1 MDGRIDAGTELVA
14 LVRDGLQHLFD
25 PAYLQTHALAAFTDA
40 APGDRIARGRLV
52 RQALLDAIQALHP
65 GSSVTAASH
74 AWRAYRILE
83 LRYVA
88 GHEVGDVAVQLAL
101 SKRQYH
107 REHHR
112 AIEAVASVLRERG
125 PAPGSPPGRAAV
137 GGANGGAELTRLE
150 AQRLV
155 DEDGAQSVDVVEVLR
170 GVRDLVQPLCTQLGA
185 TLRLEVPS
193 HPLAVAGERVAL
205 RQALLTCIT
214 HALQAARG
222 AQLCA
227 RIDRRES
234 SVDIGVS
241 TPPGVDTERLRLGV
255 RECQPFVGALGG
267 TIELRA
273 RPDSSAELRLRLR
286 AADRPILLVV
296 DNNPEF
302 VRLVER
308 YMTGYD
314 WQIVG
319 AGDVE
324 HALALAR
331 QRRPWAILLDAVIP
345 GRDGW
350 ELLLEL
356 KRDRGTRE
364 IPVVLCSV
372 LDEPELALSLGAA
385 GYLHKPIDQGQLV
398 GALSRFR

>member
-1 MDGRIDAGTELVA
+1 MDGRIDAPDELVA

-40 APGDRIARGRLV
+40 APSDRIARGRLV

-88 GHEVGDVAVQLAL
+88 GHEVGDVAAQLAL

-112 AIEAVASVLRERG
+112 AIEAVASVLRERAG
-125 PAPGSPPGRAAV
+125 APGTPAPAV
-137 GGANGGAELTRLE
+137 SSDSGANGSDLTRLE

-155 DEDGAQSVDVVEVLR
+155 EEDGAKAIDVAEVLR

-185 TLRLEVPS
+185 TLHLEVPTQ
-193 HPLAVAGERVAL
+193 PLAVAGERIAL

-222 AQLCA
+222 GRLCV
-227 RIDRRES
+227 RVVRQES
-234 SVDIGVS
+234 SVEVGVAA
-241 TPPGVDTERLRLGV
+241 PPGVDAERLRLGV

-267 TIELRA
+267 SIELA
-273 RPDSSAELRLRLR
+273 TLPDASSELRLRLR

-314 WQIVG
+314 WQVVG

-356 KRDRGTRE
+356 KRDRETRE

>member
-1 MDGRIDAGTELVA
+1 MDGRIDAPDELVA

-40 APGDRIARGRLV
+40 APSDRIARGRLV

-88 GHEVGDVAVQLAL
+88 GNEVGDVAAQLAL

-125 PAPGSPPGRAAV
+125 RAPGTSPPAAPSDP
-137 GGANGGAELTRLE
+137 GANGSDLTRLE

-155 DEDGAQSVDVVEVLR
+155 EEDGAKPIDVAEVLR
-170 GVRDLVQPLCTQLGA
+170 GVRDLVQPLCTQLHA
-185 TLRLEVPS
+185 ALHLELPT

-214 HALQAARG
+214 HALPAARG
-222 AQLCA
+222 GRLCVRVA
-227 RIDRRES
+227 RQES
-234 SVDIGVS
+234 SVEVGVAA
-241 TPPGVDTERLRLGV
+241 PPGGDAERLRLGL

-267 TIELRA
+267 SIELRTL
-273 RPDSSAELRLRLR
+273 PDSSTELLLRLR

-314 WQIVG
+314 WQVVG